1 MPNHELESTE
11 PEVGYEIEHGHAA
24 YTDAELLDQSQLNAQ
39 SLVLA
44 TFEAIGDDQELLD
57 RMVDRIAATFANAWD
72 TDREWQPA
80 EVLDSLLTNFRSFGG
95 SVESQES
102 DDDTT
107 TAVVSDLP
115 SSYLCEILDVSQARF
130 LPMMAICERLVR
142 ALGCEFEW
150 SHDTDAGQISLWV
163 RKLA

>member
-95 SVESQES
+95 SVESQEP
-102 DDDTT
+102 DDDTP

-115 SSYLCEILDVSQARF
+115 SPYLCEILDVSQARF
-130 LPMMAICERLVR
+130 LPMLAICERLVR
-142 ALGCEFEW
+142 ALGCEVEW
-150 SHDTDAGQISLWV
+150 SHNADASQISLRV
-163 RKLA
+163 RKTA